1 MNEET
6 SMNTKLKS
14 PEFVVDKLKKYF
26 TKERKKII
34 LLTFVFGII
43 THFLLLS
50 NLIMSQDG
58 LFMGVHYTAGS
69 YETALGRWGINI
81 FDSLRNNI
89 ALPFVTTLISIFIM
103 SFINIL
109 IIELLEIKNKIFEFF
124 TILTV
129 VASPGLCMTLLYVYT
144 ADVYIFAML
153 FSIFSVYSLYK
164 IKSKK
169 LGITLSIICFIL
181 TLSIYQSYMGIT
193 IGLILIVSVKDLLE
207 QKYSAV
213 EILRIIIINALIVI
227 LSAILYWLLTKII
240 LSISGIEM
248 AGYGGLS
255 HISISTIF
263 ATLIPSIKTAYISFI
278 KYFFADGIIL
288 NRSWKRDKMYLFFFV
303 LFALCMLVI
312 CIRKIKN
319 KDNKKEFF
327 KNYILSC
334 LIIILLPIALNLV
347 IILAPGND
355 IYYLTSTQM
364 MLMFPFMFTIFEL
377 IVEKDI
383 ISNLLNWGISIIS
396 SLILFTYIMC
406 CIVTYQTLE
415 LSYSQAKNIAN
426 RVLEKMEIFE
436 EYNPEMPVM
445 FAGVV
450 SDSNFVKTLDLYDF
464 AINNS
469 LRSSIFHG
477 TYHGQQ
483 GTWKKFYN
491 IFLGHHFYFCEDY
504 QYYHIVNSGEFKEM
518 RVFPEK
524 NSVRIIDGVM
534 VVKFTDEPE
543 LPPWSQNMMEHGIT
557 PY

>member
-1 MNEET
+1 MNE
-6 SMNTKLKS
+6 NTKLKS
-14 PEFVVDKLKKYF
+14 PEYVLEKIKTYF
-26 TKERKKII
+26 TKERKNIFI
-34 LLTFVFGII
+34 LTFILGLI
-43 THFLLLS
+43 THFLLLT

-58 LFMGVHYTAGS
+58 LFMGIHYTAGS
-69 YETALGRWGINI
+69 YETSLGRWGIDAI
-81 FDSLRNNI
+81 DSIRQNI
-89 ALPFVTTLISIFIM
+89 ALPFITTLISIVIM
-103 SFINIL
+103 CFINIL
-109 IIELLEIKNKIFEFF
+109 IIELLEIKSKFFKLF
-124 TILTV
+124 TILSV

-144 ADVYIFAML
+144 ADAYLLAML
-153 FSIFSVYSLYK
+153 FSVISAYSLYK

-169 LGITLSIICFIL
+169 IGILLSIVCFIL

-193 IGLILIVSVKDLLE
+193 VGLILIVSVKNLLS
-207 QKYSAV
+207 QKNKVLDTLKDVA
-213 EILRIIIINALIVI
+213 LKAIIIIS
-227 LSAILYWLLTKII
+227 SAILYFFLTKLIHAI
-240 LSISGIEM
+240 YKIKM
-248 AGYGGLS
+248 AGYGGLNQ
-255 HISISTIF
+255 ISLFSILT
-263 ATLIPSIKTAYISFI
+263 TLLPSIKTVYISFL

-288 NRSWKRDKMYLFFFV
+288 NRSWKRDKMYLIFFG
-303 LFALCMLVI
+303 LFALSMLVLFI
-312 CIRKIKN
+312 KGIKN
-319 KDNKKEFF
+319 KENRKDFL

-334 LIIILLPIALNLV
+334 LIIVLLPIAFNLV

-364 MLMFPFMFTIFEL
+364 MLMFPFLFVIFEL
-377 IVEKDI
+377 IDEKNNI
-383 ISNLLNWGISIIS
+383 NNLLNWGISIIS
-396 SLILFTYIMC
+396 SVILFTYVLC

-415 LSYSQAKNIAN
+415 LSYNQAKSIAN
-426 RVLEKMEIFE
+426 RVLDKMELYE

-450 SDSNFVKTLDLYDF
+450 ADSNFVKTLDLYDF

-477 TYHGQQ
+477 TYQ
-483 GTWKKFYN
+483 GHQNTWRNFYD

-543 LPPWSQNMMEHGIT
+543 LPPWSQTMMEHGIT